1 MINKTKLVADK
12 NGFIKG
18 HVKMGGREK
27 GTKNKFTLVKK
38 RIVELFEDGKAY
50 EKLKNKMKTEEGAF
64 KVTKDIILPILPKD
78 PLILNEGD
86 THITYVWSGDKDNR
100 DQVQT
105 SELSE
110 REP

>member
-1 MINKTKLVADK
+1 MINKTKLVADR

-50 EKLKNKMKTEEGAF
+50 DKLKKIMSTEAGAF

-78 PLILNEGD
+78 PVILNEGD
-86 THITYVWSGDKDNR
+86 THITYVWSGDKDSR
-100 DQVQT
+100 DQVQP
-105 SELSE
+105 SRLSAGK
-110 REP
+110 P